1 MTQRSYIHE
10 HPDWPRFHWDWSKM
24 ALALAVAR
32 YRQGLL
38 LGRVESLGPGAQQEM
53 TVDTLT
59 TSVVSSIRIERE
71 TIDPEE
77 VRASVA
83 RQLGLEVDGAART
96 DASIDGMVGM
106 TVDAAVNYDK
116 PLTRERLFD
125 WHRSLYPTGF
135 NKVGPIAVGKWRSG
149 AAVPMRIVSNMAE
162 RQDVH
167 FEAPPAAALDNEME
181 AFIDWFERPDGS
193 DMVIKAAVA
202 HLWFI
207 AIYPFDDGNGP
218 IARALTDMVLA
229 RSDGTSQRSYSMAE
243 TFHENRLTYYRIL
256 AYTEGGELDITDWF
270 FWFLKWLKDSIEAS
284 EDKLAAA
291 LSKARFWRT
300 HQQATFND
308 RQRAMLQRLLDGL
321 EEELTVAMWA
331 NLTYSSRDTALR
343 DITALIDHGILVR
356 NPGGGRRTSYGLL
369 PELPP
374 GTLGLTGRR

>member
-1 MTQRSYIHE
+1 MTQRSYINQ
-10 HPDWPRFHWDWSKM
+10 HPDWPRFHWDWSKV

-38 LGRVESLGPGAQQEM
+38 LGRVESLGPEARQEM

-83 RQLGLEVDGAART
+83 RQLGLEVYGAARA
-96 DASIDGMVGM
+96 DESVEGMVGM

-125 WHRSLYPTGF
+125 WHRALYPTGF
-135 NKVGPIAVGKWRSG
+135 NKAGPIAVGKWRSG
-149 AAVPMRIVSNMAE
+149 AAVPMRIVSNIAE
-162 RQDVH
+162 RHDVH
-167 FEAPPAAALDNEME
+167 FEAPPASALDSEME

-193 DMVIKAAVA
+193 DLVIKTAVA

-207 AIYPFDDGNGP
+207 AIYPFDGGNGP

-229 RSDGTSQRSYSMAE
+229 RSDGTSHRSYSISE
-243 TFHENRLTYYRIL
+243 QFDKTRLTYYRML
-256 AYTEGGELDITDWF
+256 AYPAGGELDITAWF
-270 FWFLKWLKDSIEAS
+270 IWFLEWLKDAIETS

-308 RQRAMLQRLLDGL
+308 RQRDMLTRLLDGQ
-321 EEELTVAMWA
+321 EGEITAATWA
-331 NLTYSSRDTALR
+331 RSTICSRDTALR
-343 DITALIDHGILVR
+343 DISALIDHGILVR
-356 NPGGGRRTSYGLL
+356 NPGGGRRSSYGLAD
-369 PELPP
+369 
-374 GTLGLTGRR
+374 T